1 MSSSMMSQI
10 KSVLHKRADNPWH
23 KALSSFHAGKAV
35 LTVHILILRVVG
47 YIYFDIDKLENCK
60 KMFIFFF
67 VFVTVN
73 WVKEHGINSACLG
86 G

>member
-35 LTVHILILRVVG
+35 LTVHILIVLVVG

-60 KMFIFFF
+60 KMFNFFLSS
-67 VFVTVN
+67 
-73 WVKEHGINSACLG
+73 WQ
-86 G
+86 

>member
-1 MSSSMMSQI
+1 MLY
-10 KSVLHKRADNPWH
+10 KRVDNLWYKVLS
-23 KALSSFHAGKAV
+23 LFYVGKV
-35 LTVHILILRVVG
+35 VFIVYILILRVVG

-67 VFVTVN
+67 VFVIVN
-73 WVKEHGINSACLG
+73 WVKEYGINSVCLG